1 MKWSLKELIGFTI
14 QATDGEKGKVY
25 DILFDDE
32 TWIIRYVE
40 ADLGTLFSMERV
52 LIPRFYL
59 REPLWEEKH
68 FPIELTVEK
77 IKNSPNT
84 DFDLPVS
91 RKYEKELVEHY
102 GLEPYWPVNIAAYA
116 GKETMF
122 NPDIPF
128 NANKKIIAEDKVET
142 SLRSFSEI
150 RGYLINAVDDNF
162 GHVEDLIIDD
172 SDWQILYVV
181 IDTKNIVPWSKQVML
196 PINLID
202 EISFVNNEVRINLPK
217 GIIKNAPEYKP
228 AVAINEAFEKLPG
241 NFYSRETTKY

>member
-1 MKWSLKELIGFTI
+1 MKRSLKELIGYTI

-40 ADLGTLFSMERV
+40 ADLGTLFSRKRV

-59 REPLWEEKH
+59 REPVWEEKH

-77 IKNSPNT
+77 IKDSPDV
-84 DFDLPVS
+84 DFDLPFS

-102 GLEPYWPVNIAAYA
+102 GLEPYWPTNMAAFA

-122 NPDIPF
+122 NPEIPF
-128 NANKKIIAEDKVET
+128 KTTKKSIAGDKIET
-142 SLRSFSEI
+142 SLRSFAEI
-150 RGYLINAVDDNF
+150 RGYLIHATDENF
-162 GHVEDLIIDD
+162 GHIEDLIIDD
-172 SDWQILYVV
+172 SDWQIIYVV

-196 PINLID
+196 PIELIN
-202 EISFVNNEVRINLPK
+202 EISFINRDAKINLTK
-217 GIIKNAPEYKP
+217 ETIKNAPEYNP
-228 AVAINEAFEKLPG
+228 VMAINTEYEKVLYD
-241 NFYSRETTKY
+241 FYGRKIIK